1 MGSAPRKQTKTYKTP
16 KRPYEATRLDAELKV
31 GFIARQICLP
41 PSSGARVVETE
52 AAMKFGELDVV
63 CQLC

>member
-31 GFIARQICLP
+31 RCYGDLEL
-41 PSSGARVVETE
+41 RVV
-52 AAMKFGELDVV
+52 ADDSSLGSMG
-63 CQLC
+63 